1 MILVRIDMGI
11 DFGSVSMIITLIGFF
26 ESFVFMFD
34 SFVALEPESVAV
46 IVVEVAI
53 VVGVENWAELDFEL
67 LHGAGIQQP
76 QEI

>member
-1 MILVRIDMGI
+1 MGI

-34 SFVALEPESVAV
+34 SSVALEPESVT
-46 IVVEVAI
+46 VVEVG
-53 VVGVENWAELDFEL
+53 VGVENWAELDFEL
-67 LHGAGIQQP
+67 LHGAGIKQP

>member
-34 SFVALEPESVAV
+34 SFVALEPESVT
-46 IVVEVAI
+46 VVEVG
-53 VVGVENWAELDFEL
+53 VGVENWAELDFEL
-67 LHGAGIQQP
+67 LHGAGIKQP

>member
-1 MILVRIDMGI
+1 MILVGIGMGI
-11 DFGSVSMIITLIGFF
+11 DFGSVSMITTLIGFF

-67 LHGAGIQQP
+67 LHGAGIK
-76 QEI
+76 

>member
-1 MILVRIDMGI
+1 MGI

-34 SFVALEPESVAV
+34 SFVALEPESVT
-46 IVVEVAI
+46 VVEVG
-53 VVGVENWAELDFEL
+53 VGVENWAELDFEL
-67 LHGAGIQQP
+67 LHGAGIKQP

>member
-1 MILVRIDMGI
+1 MGI

-34 SFVALEPESVAV
+34 SFVALEPESVSV
-46 IVVEVAI
+46 SVTVVE
-53 VVGVENWAELDFEL
+53 VGVENWAELDFEL
-67 LHGAGIQQP
+67 LHGAGIKQP

>member
-34 SFVALEPESVAV
+34 SFVALEPESVESV
-46 IVVEVAI
+46 TVVE
-53 VVGVENWAELDFEL
+53 VGVENWAELDFEL
-67 LHGAGIQQP
+67 LHGAGIKQS